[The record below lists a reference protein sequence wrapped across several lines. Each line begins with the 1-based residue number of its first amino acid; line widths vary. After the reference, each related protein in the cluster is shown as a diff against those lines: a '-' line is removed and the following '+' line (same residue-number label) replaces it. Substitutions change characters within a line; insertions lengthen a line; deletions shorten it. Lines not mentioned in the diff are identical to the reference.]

1 MKKTLS
7 LIIFI
12 FINFITFA
20 QNTATS
26 SIGSFD
32 IRKKIEP
39 PLLEF
44 IETPTFKDAD
54 GNNAINANENCSI
67 QFKLKNTGKGD
78 ALNLTANL
86 KASGSTAGLIFK
98 EKQPLLKIDKLGG
111 IQTYD
116 IPINSDTNTSDGTV
130 ELTLEIEEPNGFGT
144 EKITLQVNTRKF
156 LAPEVK
162 VVDYVIFSG
171 ENGNKTLEIK
181 KPFSLQ
187 FLVQNLGQ
195 GIAKDI
201 IFEIKLPENVF
212 ITNGETYLKFDK
224 LIPGEKKSIEYE
236 MILNSKYSESTLPIS
251 INLSESNK
259 KYAANWTQN
268 FTLNQAL
275 SQQKIVIQSGLETKI
290 DIIAASLRSDVDKD
304 IPKGL
309 PINPKKYALI
319 IGCED
324 YAKYQTGLDREVNVD
339 FAANDA
345 RVFAEYAEIT
355 LGYPKDQIY
364 LLIDPTSSQIKQNI
378 EKLIKAIEIEKGK
391 AEILF
396 YYSGHGLPDENTK
409 EPYLIPVDVNGNN
422 PQNGISIVD
431 LYEKLTKFQTSKA
444 TVILDACFSGGARN
458 KELVALKGVKVKSKI
473 DAVKGNLVVFTSSK
487 GTESSAVFKE
497 KQHGYFT
504 YFLLKNIKEYSG
516 TRSFVELFTD
526 VNYQVSKEV
535 LKIGKTQT
543 PDVLP
548 GEEIGE
554 KWKTQTW

>member
-1 MKKTLS
+1 MKKQLATFL
-7 LIIFI
+7 FI

-26 SIGSFD
+26 SMGSFD

-44 IETPTFKDAD
+44 IEAPTFKDAD

-86 KASGSTAGLIFK
+86 KASGSTSGLIFK
-98 EKQPLLKIDKLGG
+98 EKQTLLKIDKLGG
-111 IQTYD
+111 IQTFD
-116 IPINSDTNTSDGTV
+116 IPINSDPNTSDGIV

-212 ITNGETYLKFDK
+212 ITNGETYLKFEK

-259 KYAANWTQN
+259 KFAANWTQN

>member
-1 MKKTLS
+1 MKKTLF
-7 LIIFI
+7 LIVCIFI
-12 FINFITFA
+12 YFINFA

-26 SIGSFD
+26 PIGSFD

-44 IETPTFKDAD
+44 VEVPIFKDAD

-86 KASGSTAGLIFK
+86 KASGSTAGVIFK
-98 EKQPLLKIDKLGG
+98 EKQNLLKIDKLGG

-290 DIIAASLRSDVDKD
+290 DIVAASLRSDVDKD

-422 PQNGISIVD
+422 PQNGISIVE
-431 LYEKLTKFQTSKA
+431 LYEKLTKFSTSKA

-516 TRSFVELFTD
+516 TRSFIELFTD